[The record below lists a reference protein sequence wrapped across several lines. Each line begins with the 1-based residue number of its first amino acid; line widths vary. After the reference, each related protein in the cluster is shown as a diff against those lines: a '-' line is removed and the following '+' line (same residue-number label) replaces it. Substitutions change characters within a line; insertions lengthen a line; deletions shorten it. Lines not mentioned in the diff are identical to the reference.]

1 MKTQTRFF
9 AAFIFITAVILVGC
23 ASKDDQETHSMSID
37 VSIGSAKSV
46 LSPNFAEYALEDDE
60 LERCISEAILA
71 ENKSVFKPI
80 ETETYA
86 TESHNIL
93 KKIDNGDSV
102 TVYLV
107 ALYAQYQSD
116 DDGVKLTG
124 AVCAPVSISFI
135 VRNGEYIVDEYWMP
149 EDGESYVQS
158 VNDKFPSD
166 IVEVALALEMPD
178 GMETCDQNA
187 KEHFKGAT

>member
-1 MKTQTRFF
+1 MS
-9 AAFIFITAVILVGC
+9 
-23 ASKDDQETHSMSID
+23 ASSSESVSSPDSAGHTSENDD
-37 VSIGSAKSV
+37 
-46 LSPNFAEYALEDDE
+46 LEH
-60 LERCISEAILA
+60 CVSEAILA

-93 KKIDNGDSV
+93 KKVENGDSV

-116 DDGVKLTG
+116 GDEVKLTG
-124 AVCAPVSISFI
+124 AVCAPVSISFM

-149 EDGESYVQS
+149 EDGESYAQS
-158 VNDKFPSD
+158 INDKFPPD
-166 IVEVALALEMPD
+166 IVEDALALEIPD
-178 GMETCDQNA
+178 GMEICDQNA
-187 KEHFKGAT
+187 NKYFKATM

>member
-9 AAFIFITAVILVGC
+9 AAFIFIMAVILVGC

-37 VSIGSAKSV
+37 VSIGSTKSV
-46 LSPNFAEYALEDDE
+46 LSPNFVEYALEDDE
-60 LERCISEAILA
+60 LECCISEAILA

-93 KKIDNGDSV
+93 KKVENGDSV
-102 TVYLV
+102 TAYLV

-116 DDGVKLTG
+116 GDEVKLTG

-149 EDGESYVQS
+149 EDGESYAQS
-158 VNDKFPSD
+158 INDKFPPD
-166 IVEVALALEMPD
+166 IVEDALALEIPD
-178 GMETCDQNA
+178 GMEICDQNA
-187 KEHFKGAT
+187 NKYFKATM